1 MVAQAELVAS
11 RVSELLEAR
20 RVAVAGVAVV
30 TTEALVR
37 VAKFAFGQLG
47 DRHEKS

>member
-11 RVSELLEAR
+11 RVPELLAAH
-20 RVAVAGVAVV
+20 RVAAAEVAEAE
-30 TTEALVR
+30 TEALVR